1 MTSPTSDQSGRNSLS
16 DGGWGM
22 TGTVRLAI
30 GLVQGLILAWLI
42 HSTEDTRSWPAT
54 VPELFGP
61 LLLIA
66 AYLPV
71 VALAGVGRL
80 RLVTLLAWIGGA
92 AVLLALLGWSD
103 VARQSAEGLSNP
115 PFLDLPLF
123 PFAAVAL
130 FITHHLVLPA
140 DRERRLLASF
150 PAYFDTAW
158 LAGVQLVLSLGFAL
172 AFWLLLVLGGA
183 LFNLIGIRLLN
194 DLLQE
199 SWFVIPVVSVAFALA
214 VQLTDVRPGLIRGV
228 RTVALMLLSWLLLV
242 ITVLVGGFLAALPFT
257 GMEGLWNT
265 GSATALVL
273 SAAGALVILINTAYQ
288 DGEPDNR
295 PPAALRGAARVAS
308 VLLTPLMA
316 ISVWGLSLRIGQHGL
331 TPDRIIAS
339 ACVVVG
345 IAYAGGYG
353 FAALSPFW
361 RRGAEWMKPLERTN
375 VAAAVL
381 TVLVI
386 VALFTPIADP
396 ARLSVA
402 DQTARLERG
411 AVTPARFDFA
421 FLRFE
426 SGKAGEKALARLAR
440 SDNPEIAR
448 RAQEAQKADN
458 AYTMRDAS
466 PPDFIPAI
474 EAWPQGSALPAGF
487 TAPTKGSDARRRCEA
502 DDACVATTMDLNGD
516 GAPEVLLANRFVIE
530 MYARRPDGTW
540 ESQGSYGPQRCNG
553 RDQTDPRDALK
564 RGALHP
570 SPTAWPDLSLGGIPL
585 QLDDTLRCR
594 RAADAAA
601 G

>member
-30 GLVQGLILAWLI
+30 GLTQGLVLAWLI

-80 RLVTLLAWIGGA
+80 RLVTLLGWIGGA

-130 FITHHLVLPA
+130 FITHHLILPA

-183 LFNLIGIRLLN
+183 LFGLIGIRLLN

-273 SAAGALVILINTAYQ
+273 SAAAALVILINTAYQ
-288 DGEPDNR
+288 DGQPDNR
-295 PPAALRGAARVAS
+295 PPTALRGAARVAS

-345 IAYAGGYG
+345 IAYAAGYG
-353 FAALSPFW
+353 FAAQSPFW

-381 TVLVI
+381 AVLVI
-386 VALFTPIADP
+386 VALFTPLADP

-411 AVTPARFDFA
+411 AVTPDKFDYA

-426 SGKAGEKALARLAR
+426 SGRAGEAALARLAR
-440 SDNPEIAR
+440 SSNPEIAR
-448 RAQEAQKADN
+448 RAQEAQKSDN
-458 AYTMRDAS
+458 AYGLRDA
-466 PPDFIPAI
+466 PAADFIPLI
-474 EAWPQGSALPAGF
+474 KAWPEGSALPQGF
-487 TAPTKGSDARRRCEA
+487 VAVAEGTDIRRGCEA
-502 DDACVATTMDLNGD
+502 VGDCVATSMDLDGD
-516 GAPEVLLANRFVIE
+516 GAAEVLLANEYVVQLFALRS
-530 MYARRPDGTW
+530 DGTW
-540 ESQGSYGPQRCNG
+540 ESQGSYGPQRCAG
-553 RDQTDPRDALK
+553 EDFGDPREAIR
-564 RGALHP
+564 RGSLRP
-570 SPTAWPDLSLGGIPL
+570 SPAPWPDLSFGGTPVPL
-585 QLDDTLRCR
+585 SDPVRCR
-594 RAADAAA
+594 DAA